1 MDNSKICTKKSDV
14 RAAISVAS
22 SMTKSVSKHCQSPCN
37 TMQVSVL
44 GNNVVGEGRPGG
56 KPQVRLFFQ
65 SKVMI
70 GREEYLYN
78 FLSFFAEVGGYVGLI
93 LGFSLLNL
101 TQLVIT
107 ALEKMISKIHK

>member
-22 SMTKSVSKHCQSPCN
+22 SMLKSVRKYCQSPCN

-44 GNNVVGEGRPGG
+44 GGNVVGGKPGG
-56 KPQVRLFFQ
+56 KPQIRLFFQ

-93 LGFSLLNL
+93 LGYSLLNL
-101 TQLVIT
+101 TRLVIA
-107 ALEKMISKIHK
+107 ALEKMMFKLHK